1 MWHNPTQQVGSEFLS
16 LEFYIQLEFLK
27 LETQAET
34 QPVAS
39 DVGKKFHVEL
49 EF

>member
-27 LETQAET
+27 LEML
-34 QPVAS
+34 VCKYLS
-39 DVGKKFHVEL
+39 NL
-49 EF
+49 C